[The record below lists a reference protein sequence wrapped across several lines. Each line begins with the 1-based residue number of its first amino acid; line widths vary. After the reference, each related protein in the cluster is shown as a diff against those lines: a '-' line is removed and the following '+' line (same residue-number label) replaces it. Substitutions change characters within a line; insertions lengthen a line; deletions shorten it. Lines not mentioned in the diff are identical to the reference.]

1 MDLLLAAKAAFLGV
15 VEGLTEFI
23 PVSSTGHLIVASEA
37 IGFDHPVRE
46 VFEIVIQMGAIM
58 AVVWYFRARLIAK
71 VRGVTQDPACQ
82 RFWVN
87 LVIAFLP
94 FAAVGFLFGKK
105 LKELMFNPPVVAG
118 ALFLGGVAILIIER
132 IPKQE
137 LHMQSEDLPRKT
149 AFMVGLCQI
158 LALIPGVSRSGA
170 TIMGG
175 LCLNISRPAATE
187 FSFFLSI
194 PVLTIASLYD
204 LWKHRNVLTADGYEL
219 IAVGFVVSFI
229 VALVVI
235 HWLIR
240 YVAQHS
246 FVIFGWYRIAAG
258 LALAGA
264 CAAGWIGT
272 GAFSTGAH

>member
-15 VEGLTEFI
+15 VEGLTEFL
-23 PVSSTGHLIVASEA
+23 PVSSTGHLIVASDV
-37 IGFDHPVRE
+37 IGFVHPVKE
-46 VFEIVIQMGAIM
+46 VFEIVIQMGAIL

-71 VRGVTQDPACQ
+71 VVGLTHDPACQ
-82 RFWVN
+82 RFWLN
-87 LVIAFLP
+87 LVIAFMP
-94 FAAVGFLFGKK
+94 FAIVGFLFGKQLK
-105 LKELMFNPPVVAG
+105 LLLFNPPVVAA
-118 ALFLGGVAILIIER
+118 ALCLGGLAILIIER
-132 IPKQE
+132 LPKRE
-137 LHMQSEDLPRKT
+137 LHTQAENLPPKT

-175 LCLNISRPAATE
+175 LCLNISRSAATE

-194 PVLTIASLYD
+194 PVLTAASIYD
-204 LWKHRNVLTADGYEL
+204 LWKHRHEITSDGYEL

-229 VALVVI
+229 VALAVI

-240 YVAQHS
+240 YVAHHS
-246 FVIFGWYRIAAG
+246 FVIFGWYRLVAG

-264 CAAGWIGT
+264 IAAGWIGT
-272 GAFSTGAH
+272 GAF

>member
-15 VEGLTEFI
+15 VEGLTEFL

-37 IGFDHPVRE
+37 IGFKHPVKE

-58 AVVWYFRARLIAK
+58 AVVWYFRARLITK
-71 VRGVTQDPACQ
+71 VQGLTQDPACQ
-82 RFWVN
+82 RFWLN
-87 LVIAFLP
+87 LAIAFVP

-105 LKELMFNPPVVAG
+105 LKEHLFNPPVVAA
-118 ALFLGGVAILIIER
+118 ALCLGGLAILLIER
-132 IPKQE
+132 MPKRE
-137 LHMQSEDLPRKT
+137 LHTHGEDLPPKT

-194 PVLTIASLYD
+194 PVLTAASLYD
-204 LWKHRNVLTADGYEL
+204 LWKHRHEITPDGYEL

-229 VALVVI
+229 VALAVI